1 MRQKCFIDNGP
12 ISSQSY
18 GSWKPAFV
26 YSRAKN
32 MECCMTINIAVATRD
47 AIILGCD
54 SLSSVVETAAFP
66 LRGRGFAKDATG
78 NDLVDAE
85 GNRLIAVNEVRSVV
99 TNVYGGVSKMFLLYE
114 RDGFSVAGV
123 TAGKATLDGL
133 TIAEL
138 AKRFCQNHRISNT
151 VFNTVEDVANAFL
164 AYIRNLWEL
173 DVDFAAAD
181 PSMHMFLPPLQFI
194 VAGHCPEDH
203 IGDGDHCGACWAG
216 QSDFVERLLLGVDH
230 GVKHSVQEQFGR
242 SMREATTQV
251 LTEMIERLS
260 GAGVSIPEGLEM
272 DFPGLPN
279 APSWETAQT
288 DVQFQDLPTQYAI
301 DFVEL
306 LVNTQSGMQR
316 FGSGI
321 PTVGG
326 RTHIGVLRRGE
337 SFRMLNEPELTHNHA
352 GYSHDL

>member
-1 MRQKCFIDNGP
+1 
-12 ISSQSY
+12 
-18 GSWKPAFV
+18 
-26 YSRAKN
+26 
-32 MECCMTINIAVATRD
+32 MESLALTINIAVATRD

-66 LRGRGFAKDATG
+66 LRNGMGFAKDANG
-78 NDLVDAE
+78 NEIIDAD
-85 GNRLIAVNEVRSVV
+85 GNRLIPVGEVRSVV

-114 RDGFSVAGV
+114 KNGFSVAAV
-123 TAGKATLDGL
+123 TAGKATLGGL

-138 AKRFCQNHRISNT
+138 AKRFCIRNKDDQQ
-151 VFNTVEDVANAFL
+151 VFLTVEQVANEFL
-164 AYIRNLWEL
+164 RYIRENWER
-173 DVDFAAAD
+173 DVDFANTD
-181 PSMHMFLPPLQFI
+181 PSLHRFLPPLQFI
-194 VAGHCPEDH
+194 VAGHCPDDH
-203 IGDGDHCGACWAG
+203 IGRVYKLDVHANMCFDTFPDGDHCGASWAG

-230 GVKHSVQEQFGR
+230 GVKHSVQEQFGK
-242 SMREATTQV
+242 SVKEATTQV
-251 LTEMIERLS
+251 LTAMVESLTKS
-260 GAGVSIPEGLEM
+260 GVNIPEGFEM
-272 DFPGLPN
+272 DFPGLPSS
-279 APSWETAQT
+279 PSWEAAQA
-288 DVQFQDLPTQYAI
+288 DIQFQDLSTQYAI

-337 SFRMLNEPELTHNHA
+337 SFKMLNEPELTHNHT